1 MAKVRVFEA
10 AKQHEL
16 DVEELL
22 DTLRDMGVKVRS
34 HMSPVDE
41 GEIESAVKTI
51 GKKKPKKSSSDE
63 GEAPKLMVRR
73 RKKKEVEEDDDEGAA
88 EIVEEVVGEAETE
101 EPPVKEASEEPE
113 TPESPSEMAA
123 EAEVAIEEQADDAP
137 EQPAA
142 EIIEKAPAKEAA
154 AEETEV
160 VEAAVAEVVEEA
172 PAEKK
177 APKEKAK
184 KAPAE
189 PAKKGAGKPAD
200 ESADAE
206 GDEEKEFGLKVVRFI
221 QPEERGQSFEK
232 PTSGPGY
239 PVSKKEREARK
250 AERKAKKRKG
260 RREEK
265 GENKRAAKKTQITT
279 PKAIKRRI
287 KISDII
293 TVADLAKRMGVKSTE
308 VIKTLM
314 GLGILS
320 TINQPLD
327 ADTATLVADEFG
339 YEIENTVL
347 AEEELLQR
355 AEDKPE
361 DLKDRPPVIT
371 VMGHVDHGKT
381 SLLDAIR
388 ETRVADGES
397 GGITQHIGAY
407 RVETSRGNLVFLDT
421 PGHAAFTEMR
431 ARGAKLTDIVILVVA
446 ANDGVMPQT
455 VEAINHAEAAGV
467 PIIVAINKMDLPD
480 ATPDK
485 VMRELAEKNL
495 IPEEWGGQTICIPIS
510 AKKGNGIEELLEMV
524 ALQAEL
530 LELKANPNK
539 LAAGIVVEARL
550 DRGRGPVSTVLVQE
564 GTLKLGD
571 IVLSGDFYGRVRAL
585 TNDKGKREK
594 EITPGMP
601 VEITGLSGVPSAGDN
616 FVVVETERMAK
627 EISSRRVEKSREA
640 ERAQARKVSLDD
652 FHNQMMEGDVQTL
665 NLIVKGD
672 VQGSV
677 EAVAQS
683 LEKLSTDEVQ
693 VNVIHK
699 GAGGITESD
708 VHLAIASQAIIVGFH
723 VRAEAKARG
732 LAEQSGIDVRLYD
745 VIYDATED
753 VKRAMEGMLAP
764 MLQEKPLGRVE
775 VRQIFRVPK
784 IGVIAGCYVTDG
796 IVKRNS
802 KLRLIRDN
810 VVIYECELSSLK
822 RFKDDAKEV
831 REGLECGLS
840 IHNYQD
846 LKEGDEIEFY
856 EIEEIAQKL

>member
-41 GEIESAVKTI
+41 GEIESAVKTL

-73 RKKKEVEEDDDEGAA
+73 RKKKEVEEDEEEGAVETVE
-88 EIVEEVVGEAETE
+88 EIVGENAPEESTLQETAEEPEAEE
-101 EPPVKEASEEPE
+101 EASEAVEEEPAPPLE
-113 TPESPSEMAA
+113 TEDSSPAQTTADA
-123 EAEVAIEEQADDAP
+123 EAAPAEESSAP
-137 EQPAA
+137 ELAKEEPAA
-142 EIIEKAPAKEAA
+142 EVKPETEKAKEAA
-154 AEETEV
+154 AEPV
-160 VEAAVAEVVEEA
+160 KKAEEA
-172 PAEKK
+172 PAED
-177 APKEKAK
+177 A
-184 KAPAE
+184 
-189 PAKKGAGKPAD
+189 
-200 ESADAE
+200 AE
-206 GDEEKEFGLKVVRFI
+206 GDSDEEKEFGLKVVRFI

-232 PTSGPGY
+232 PQSGPGY

-260 RREEK
+260 RREDK
-265 GENKRAAKKTQITT
+265 GENKRTAKKTQITT

-347 AEEELLQR
+347 AEEDLLQR

-361 DLKDRPPVIT
+361 DLKERPPVIT

-407 RVETSRGNLVFLDT
+407 RVETSRGTLVFLDT

-652 FHNQMMEGDVQTL
+652 FHNQMLEGDVQTL

-683 LEKLSTDEVQ
+683 LEKLTTNEVQ

-723 VRAEAKARG
+723 VRAEAKARA

-753 VKRAMEGMLAP
+753 VKRAMEGLLAP

-796 IVKRNS
+796 LVKRNS

-810 VVIYECELSSLK
+810 VVIYEGELSSLK

>member
-113 TPESPSEMAA
+113 TPEAPSEMAA

-810 VVIYECELSSLK
+810 VVIYEGELSSLK